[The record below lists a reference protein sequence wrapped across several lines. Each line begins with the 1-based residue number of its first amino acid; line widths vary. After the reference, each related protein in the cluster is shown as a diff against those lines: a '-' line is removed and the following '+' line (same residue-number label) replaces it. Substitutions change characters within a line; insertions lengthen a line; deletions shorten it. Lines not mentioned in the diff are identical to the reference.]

1 MTVEEFVNDLKETW
15 IDEER
20 DASGKPEG
28 CFLIFGK
35 WKDDEKLSYS
45 QTFDSKDSMLLSA
58 SQINQDVFDRQ
69 HILVLYLNPNWNQP
83 YFELLNTEDYYDK

>member
-15 IDEER
+15 IDEAR
-20 DASGKPEG
+20 DASGKSEG
-28 CFLIFGK
+28 CFLIFSK
-35 WKDDEKLSYS
+35 WKDDVNLSYS

-69 HILVLYLNPNWNQP
+69 HVCVLYLNPNWNQP

>member
-20 DASGKPEG
+20 DESGKPEG

>member
-15 IDEER
+15 IDETH
-20 DASGKPEG
+20 DVSGKPEG

-45 QTFDSKDSMLLSA
+45 QTFDTKDSMLLSA